1 MKEKPAPKEIPP
13 EEPPPKTIW
22 ERLAE
27 PTPESEIKWRQG
39 NRMHGGDCNKV
50 AGNCTLP
57 HRNLAYVDARYVMDR
72 LDEVCGPENWQCRYD
87 WSDGKRLVC
96 TIGIREI
103 AGAMEWIWKANGA
116 GETDIEGEKGAFS
129 DAFKRAAVLFGI
141 ARDLYRLQPPKTATP
156 VRDAHAA
163 LTGAAPFAGPPPTPP
178 PVQRAPMPPAEQV
191 PSIVTSM
198 IAQAVAKTGKS
209 GAPYYSIT
217 LTDGRVMST
226 FDKRQF
232 DICANASELDI
243 ACKVRFIQKGNYLNI
258 VSVEPV
264 AS

>member
-1 MKEKPAPKEIPP
+1 MKEKPAPKEEP
-13 EEPPPKTIW
+13 ETPPKTIW

-39 NRMHGGDCNKV
+39 PGG
-50 AGNCTLP
+50 
-57 HRNLAYVDARYVMDR
+57 RNLAYVDARYVMDR
-72 LDEVCGPENWQCRYD
+72 LDEVCGPENWQARYD

-96 TIGIREI
+96 SLGIHKPAEPDDLV
-103 AGAMEWIWKANGA
+103 ASEWIWKANGA

-141 ARDLYRLQPPKTATP
+141 ARDLYRLQPPKSATP
-156 VRDAHAA
+156 IRDAHAA
-163 LTGAAPFAGPPPTPP
+163 LTGAAPFAQNPAPAPP
-178 PVQRAPMPPAEQV
+178 PVQRVPVPQPDPAPSV
-191 PSIVTSM
+191 VTAM
-198 IAQAVAKTGKS
+198 ISQAVQKTGKS

-217 LTDGRVMST
+217 LADGRVMST
-226 FDKRQF
+226 FEKRAF
-232 DICANASELDI
+232 DVCANASELDI
-243 ACKVRFIQKGNYLNI
+243 ACKIRFVQKGNYLNI

>member
-1 MKEKPAPKEIPP
+1 MKEKPAPKEEP
-13 EEPPPKTIW
+13 EAPPKTIW

-39 NRMHGGDCNKV
+39 PGG
-50 AGNCTLP
+50 
-57 HRNLAYVDARYVMDR
+57 RNLAYVDARYVMDR
-72 LDEVCGPENWQCRYD
+72 LDEVCGPENWQARYD

-96 TIGIREI
+96 SLGVRTSG
-103 AGAMEWIWKANGA
+103 GALADEWIWKANGA

-141 ARDLYRLQPPKTATP
+141 ARDLYRMQPPKSATP
-156 VRDAHAA
+156 IRDAHAA
-163 LTGAAPFAGPPPTPP
+163 AVASAPPPAPP
-178 PVQRAPMPPAEQV
+178 PIQRAPVPPPEQP
-191 PSIVTSM
+191 PSVVTAM
-198 IAQAVAKTGKS
+198 ISQAVQKTGKS

-217 LTDGRVMST
+217 LADGRVMST
-226 FDKRQF
+226 FEKRAY
-232 DICANASELDI
+232 DICANAAELDI
-243 ACKVRFIQKGNYLNI
+243 ACKIRFIQKGAYLNI

>member
-1 MKEKPAPKEIPP
+1 MTTKEKPAPQEAPPP
-13 EEPPPKTIW
+13 EKTIW

-39 NRMHGGDCNKV
+39 PGG
-50 AGNCTLP
+50 
-57 HRNLAYVDARYVMDR
+57 RNLAYVDARYVMDR

-96 TIGIREI
+96 SIGIRVSDAVVDVEGLAHI
-103 AGAMEWIWKANGA
+103 PTEWIWKANGA

-141 ARDLYRLQPPKTATP
+141 GRDLYRLQPPKSQTP
-156 VRDAHAA
+156 IRDAHAA
-163 LTGAAPFAGPPPTPP
+163 AVASAPPAAPPPI
-178 PVQRAPMPPAEQV
+178 QRAPVPPPDPA
-191 PSIVTSM
+191 PSIVTTM
-198 IAQAVAKTGKS
+198 ISQAVQKTGKS
-209 GAPYYSIT
+209 GAPYYLIT
-217 LTDGRVMST
+217 LADGRVMST
-226 FDKRQF
+226 FEKRAY
-232 DICANASELDI
+232 DICANAAELDI
-243 ACKVRFIQKGNYLNI
+243 ACKVRFVQKGTYLNI